1 MKIRQYCVHN
11 LFLLPPSGQKN
22 QLMQFWLQYLREISC
37 VTSPPLCLYCLHSW
51 SNTAVGLFLY
61 QLPPQMLLHLGR
73 PRLLS
78 PVGSE
83 ATSQR
88 EQTETQTQQPQPVTQ
103 PNGILEFLKRLV
115 SGSATTAT
123 ADSLEASHG
132 KHKHLPLK
140 ESHSTTVGKHDV
152 QMRTRES
159 YATRSPP
166 TCSSAQLRS
175 AQHRGLS
182 YAVRF
187 LSLPV

>member
-1 MKIRQYCVHN
+1 
-11 LFLLPPSGQKN
+11 
-22 QLMQFWLQYLREISC
+22 
-37 VTSPPLCLYCLHSW
+37 
-51 SNTAVGLFLY
+51 
-61 QLPPQMLLHLGR
+61 MLLHLGR
-73 PRLLS
+73 PPLLS

-83 ATSQR
+83 ATSQL

-103 PNGILEFLKRLV
+103 PNSILEFLKRLV

-166 TCSSAQLRS
+166 TCCSAQLSSAQQVEL
-175 AQHRGLS
+175 
-182 YAVRF
+182 YC
-187 LSLPV
+187 

>member
-1 MKIRQYCVHN
+1 
-11 LFLLPPSGQKN
+11 
-22 QLMQFWLQYLREISC
+22 
-37 VTSPPLCLYCLHSW
+37 
-51 SNTAVGLFLY
+51 
-61 QLPPQMLLHLGR
+61 MLLHLGR

-103 PNGILEFLKRLV
+103 PNSILEFLKRLV
-115 SGSATTAT
+115 SGSATTTT

-152 QMRTRES
+152 QMRTREF

-166 TCSSAQLRS
+166 TCSSAQLSS
-175 AQHRGLS
+175 AQLSRLS
-182 YAVRF
+182 YTVRF
-187 LSLPV
+187 LSLPVLSVKYCVCRHTSECLFPCSCHKYKQTGKVTVIPLNTVK